1 MSLSDYDYF
10 VAHTNMMAEILPL
23 RGLLKRKLPNVKNG
37 KLWKSIVIYCF
48 IRIPRRHRFSKS
60 NLCIRLRGSR
70 YAKDDSTFFER
81 HRICQYQGCLRTWL
95 RVGRS
100 PFWKGK
106 HTFSRLS
113 LFSHW
118 QSTMWLYNSAI
129 NSKGNVLCIQIFSGC
144 LECTQLT
151 MPMEELEA
159 NFSIILKDIESCR
172 ARTSGSFVTRC
183 YVLSPPSPEYF
194 VVKTEAYIKKKAEDT
209 SSSSSSDDDSDNEN
223 EKPDEEE
230 GQNTSR
236 ARVAK
241 Q

>member
-1 MSLSDYDYF
+1 MVNYGNQLWFIVLSKF
-10 VAHTNMMAEILPL
+10 
-23 RGLLKRKLPNVKNG
+23 RGDIDFLNL
-37 KLWKSIVIYCF
+37 IYALGSVGVDMPKM
-48 IRIPRRHRFSKS
+48 IQLFSKG
-60 NLCIRLRGSR
+60 IEF
-70 YAKDDSTFFER
+70 ASTRDAYELDYGLVEVPF
-81 HRICQYQGCLRTWL
+81 G
-95 RVGRS
+95 RVS
-100 PFWKGK
+100 TP
-106 HTFSRLS
+106 FSRLS